1 MARLLIRALA
11 LLAAWGFAAIAHA
24 GLNIGSTPLYLGAS
38 VQPIVMLNMPRDIQ
52 IYQRAYN
59 DFSDLDGDGTIDS
72 TYKHLITYYGYFDSF
87 KCYSYDTAT
96 HRFNPVNPQPAN
108 TATDKYCTSGASQWS
123 GNFLNWATMTRIDV
137 VRKVLYGGKRVTDT
151 QTLTVLER
159 ETIPTDS
166 QSFAKYYDGG
176 VANDINQLTPFAL
189 SNAATTYAPTTFNS
203 KTINSYSN
211 SGTTATA
218 TTSAAHG
225 FANGTQLVATIT
237 GSSKAAYNGTFV
249 ISITGAST
257 FTYTIVGSPGAAS
270 GGSAVFGLN
279 TANPVNPATLAFAIS
294 NNAAA
299 PARNIILGDQ
309 VQLSPVGSPTI
320 RFIGRA
326 TTVSTTSV
334 TVTFDGSLGS
344 CSPLTLCTA
353 NWTLTNLSSNGITIC
368 NVSDVA
374 TGNTETLNTSTAPPL
389 MRVVTGNH
397 SLWDTMNA
405 RDCVWSARAGADT
418 TSGNGN
424 KGFFSEIFSSQFP
437 PAQTLTTSGGL
448 ALGTGFA
455 VGEYAVR
462 VQVCNAAVLGQEKCL
477 NYPGNP
483 ATSGGVWKPVGLL
496 QDYASGNNRKI
507 KFGMFTG
514 SYSKNLSGGVLR
526 KNAAFL
532 DTVTPIGT
540 TAPAAGDEI
549 DTRDGTF
556 VATAQGIIPTLSKLR
571 VFGYDYSAGNYSA
584 DSDACGTPGLLA
596 PGLTAPNFT
605 EGQCSSWG
613 NPLSEIFSET
623 LRYLAGKTVTTP
635 AFTPTPP
642 AAGAFSS
649 GGLTS
654 DNILGL
660 QVQGW
665 QDPLATGNFCAPLN
679 IVVFNASVNSFDNN
693 QVDISSLPGT
703 PDAKVQT
710 KAVGA
715 GEGITATSQFLI
727 GDNGAGSASQ
737 TCTPKVFSG
746 TNGLGSVNGIC
757 PESPIGLGT
766 YLISGAAY
774 WARTNRIRTDLTPP
788 ATDKTSLKVKTYGVA
803 LNTATPKIVVPVPG
817 TGALATPVNSVAA
830 KFVTILPAGKTLN
843 TGNYRGPATI
853 TNFKIVR
860 QDLAGGSGKFFV
872 SWEDSQQGNDHE
884 LDQWGVISYQFTGG
898 NTQIQVT
905 TQVVF
910 ASAGY
915 SLGFGFVIAGTQTSD
930 GEHFLSAHLGD
941 TTFNFTAADG
951 TVECSNCQ
959 ESDGARSRTF
969 TLATTAAATLLNE
982 PLYYAAKYG
991 GFIDLNNNNLPDQV
1005 TEWDNLLPNG
1015 SPGQDGV
1022 PDNYF
1027 AVTNPAGLE
1036 AAMDR
1041 AFIYILQVSSAS
1053 SVATNSTSL
1062 TTGSRV
1068 YQARFNSNEWSGQLL
1083 SFTIDVNGV
1092 IDPTPNFDAGQ
1103 KLPAF
1108 GSRVVI
1114 TNNLG
1119 YAGSGPRGLPF
1130 RWTAYPNGVN
1140 ATQRTA
1146 LRKDGGSGAVD
1157 ATTTACTA
1165 DNLPAGCTDRG
1176 SIRTDYLR
1184 GDQSNEGS
1192 TATRFRVRPST
1203 VLADIVNSTPRF
1215 VGPPSAGYSD
1225 PTYLTFRSNFANRT
1239 PMLYVGDNGGMF
1251 HAFEATTGANGGVER
1266 LAYVP
1271 GKMYPNL
1278 TKLTSKTYS
1287 HRYYV
1292 DGTASV
1298 NDACFGTCTAASD
1311 WHSVAVGGYN
1321 AGGQGYYALDVTDPT
1336 AWTEAN
1342 ASNIFLWEF
1351 TDTDD
1356 ADLGFSYS
1364 KPQIVKMANGR
1375 WAAVFG
1381 NGYNSSTADPG
1392 ETSCTGGDGSIG
1404 NPYTPA
1410 GCSVGLTGY
1419 AVLFVL
1425 FLDGGTDGVW
1435 TPGTDFIKISTR
1447 TSTNIASPTA
1457 FTPGAPNGLAT
1468 ALALDTNGDGLV
1480 DAVYA
1485 GDLVG
1490 NLWKFDLSASD
1501 TTQWK
1506 VASAGVPLFVAVDPS
1521 GNREAITTAPVSAQH
1536 PSGGLMIVV
1545 GTGKYL
1551 ETADDAAPYTMNS
1564 SYGIWDKLDD
1574 TAVTRAD
1581 LMQQKVL
1588 NVTGANPTG
1597 GLVVSGKTVRL
1608 TSTYQPN
1615 YTASTR
1621 TNAAGTFGDADTD
1634 PNFTAPSASTP
1645 VQRGWL
1651 LDFPNSGDATP
1662 PNNVTPGTGERA
1674 VFDPLI
1680 TTQKLVFTTLIP
1692 STVPCESGGTSFI
1705 MDMDPITG
1713 ARLTFSPFD
1722 INSDN
1727 NFSSGDYVTFGGRT
1741 IPVTGLGSTIGIV
1754 PQPTVIA
1761 ASPGKEVKVL
1771 SGSSGGLMSVLE
1783 NAPGGP
1789 TSGARAGRR
1798 ITWRELL
1805 SN

>member
-1 MARLLIRALA
+1 
-11 LLAAWGFAAIAHA
+11 
-24 GLNIGSTPLYLGAS
+24 
-38 VQPIVMLNMPRDIQ
+38 V
-52 IYQRAYN
+52 
-59 DFSDLDGDGTIDS
+59 SD
-72 TYKHLITYYGYFDSF
+72 
-87 KCYSYDTAT
+87 
-96 HRFNPVNPQPAN
+96 
-108 TATDKYCTSGASQWS
+108 
-123 GNFLNWATMTRIDV
+123 
-137 VRKVLYGGKRVTDT
+137 
-151 QTLTVLER
+151 
-159 ETIPTDS
+159 
-166 QSFAKYYDGG
+166 
-176 VANDINQLTPFAL
+176 
-189 SNAATTYAPTTFNS
+189 
-203 KTINSYSN
+203 
-211 SGTTATA
+211 
-218 TTSAAHG
+218 
-225 FANGTQLVATIT
+225 
-237 GSSKAAYNGTFV
+237 
-249 ISITGAST
+249 
-257 FTYTIVGSPGAAS
+257 
-270 GGSAVFGLN
+270 
-279 TANPVNPATLAFAIS
+279 
-294 NNAAA
+294 AAA
-299 PARNIILGDQ
+299 
-309 VQLSPVGSPTI
+309 
-320 RFIGRA
+320 
-326 TTVSTTSV
+326 
-334 TVTFDGSLGS
+334 
-344 CSPLTLCTA
+344 
-353 NWTLTNLSSNGITIC
+353 
-368 NVSDVA
+368 
-374 TGNTETLNTSTAPPL
+374 GNTETLNTTTVPPL
-389 MRVVTGNH
+389 MRVVAGNH
-397 SLWDTMNA
+397 SLWDTLNA

-424 KGFFSEIFSSQFP
+424 KAFFSEIFSSQFP

-462 VQVCNAAVLGQEKCL
+462 VQVCNAALLGQEKCL

-483 ATSGGVWKPVGLL
+483 VTSGGVWKPVGLL

-507 KFGMFTG
+507 KFGLFTG
-514 SYSKNLSGGVLR
+514 SYSKNMSGGVLR
-526 KNAAFL
+526 KNASFL

-556 VATAQGIIPTLSKLR
+556 VAAAQGIIATLSKLR
-571 VFGYDYSAGNYSA
+571 VFGYDFNAGNYSSN
-584 DSDACGTPGLLA
+584 SDGCGTPGLLA

-623 LRYLAGKTVTTP
+623 LRYLAGKAVNT

-654 DNILGL
+654 DNLLGL

-665 QDPLATGNFCAPLN
+665 QDPLASGNFCAPLN
-679 IVVFNASVNSFDNN
+679 IVVFNASVNSFDND

-727 GDNGAGSASQ
+727 GDNGVAGGASQ

-746 TNGLGSVNGIC
+746 TQGLGSVNGIC

-803 LNTATPKIVVPVPG
+803 LNTATPKIVIPVPG
-817 TGALATPVNSVAA
+817 TGALATPINSVAA

-910 ASAGY
+910 ASAGF
-915 SLGFGFVIAGTQTSD
+915 SLGFGFVIAGTQGSD
-930 GEHFLSAHLGD
+930 GEHFLSAHLGN
-941 TTFNFTAADG
+941 TAFNFTAADG
-951 TVECSNCQ
+951 TVECTACQ

-969 TLATTAAATLLNE
+969 TVATTAAATLLNE

-991 GFIDLNNNNLPDQV
+991 GFSDLNNNNLPDQA

-1015 SPGQDGV
+1015 APGQDGV

-1036 AAMDR
+1036 SAMDR

-1108 GSRVVI
+1108 GSRVII

-1119 YAGSGPRGLPF
+1119 YAGSGARGLPF
-1130 RWTAYPNGVN
+1130 RWTAYPNGMN
-1140 ATQRTA
+1140 AAQRTA

-1176 SIRTDYLR
+1176 SIRTDYIR

-1215 VGPPSAGYSD
+1215 VGPPSAGYAD
-1225 PTYLTFRSNFANRT
+1225 PTYLTFRSNFASRT

-1251 HAFEATTGANGGVER
+1251 HAFEATTGATGGVER
-1266 LAYVP
+1266 MAYVP

-1292 DGTASV
+1292 DGTAAV
-1298 NDACFGTCTAASD
+1298 NDACFGTCASASD
-1311 WHSVAVGGYN
+1311 WHTVAVGGYN

-1342 ASNIFLWEF
+1342 ASNIVLWEF
-1351 TDTDD
+1351 TDSDD

-1392 ETSCTGGDGSIG
+1392 ETSCTGGDGIAS
-1404 NPYTPA
+1404 PYTPA

-1419 AVLFVL
+1419 AVLYVV

-1435 TPGTDFIKISTR
+1435 TPSTDFIKLNTR
-1447 TSTNIASPTA
+1447 TSTNIAAPTTL
-1457 FTPGAPNGLAT
+1457 TPAAPNGLAT
-1468 ALALDTNGDGLV
+1468 PLALDTNGDGLV
-1480 DAVYA
+1480 DAAYA

-1490 NLWKFDLSASD
+1490 NLWKFDLSSSD
-1501 TTQWK
+1501 PTLWK
-1506 VASAGVPLFVAVDPS
+1506 VASAGVPLFVAVDAA
-1521 GNREAITTAPVSAQH
+1521 GTREAITTAPVSTTH
-1536 PSGGLMIVV
+1536 PSGGLMILV

-1551 ETADDAAPYTMNS
+1551 ETADDAAPYTPNS

-1574 TAVTRAD
+1574 TTVARAD

-1588 NVTGANPTG
+1588 NVTAANPTG

-1615 YTASTR
+1615 YTASAR
-1621 TNAAGTFGDADTD
+1621 SNAAGTFGDADTD
-1634 PNFTAPSASTP
+1634 PNFIAPSGSTP

-1651 LDFPNSGDATP
+1651 LDFPNSGDNTL
-1662 PNNVTPGTGERA
+1662 PNNITPGTGERA

-1680 TTQKLVFTTLIP
+1680 TSQKLVFTTLIP

-1705 MDMDPITG
+1705 MDMDPVTG
-1713 ARLTFSPFD
+1713 SRLTFSPFD
-1722 INSDN
+1722 INGDS

-1761 ASPGKEVKVL
+1761 AQTGKEVKVL

-1789 TSGARAGRR
+1789 VSGARAGRR